1 MKVYHAN
8 IVYSKNQKEL
18 AVHKNSYLGVKDGKV
33 GSLTPGYD
41 FDALLIDGLDD
52 AARPLTPEQ
61 IVERFCYIGNA
72 SNIKARWIRGQ
83 MI

>member
-1 MKVYHAN
+1 MPSTKTA
-8 IVYSKNQKEL
+8 IW
-18 AVHKNSYLGVKDGKV
+18 A
-33 GSLTPGYD
+33 PGYD
-41 FDALLIDGLDD
+41 FDALLIDGLND

-72 SNIKARWIRGQ
+72 SHIKARWIRGQ